1 MATYRV
7 IFFTPQ
13 PGRGWQI
20 PVAAVTRGSEGT
32 RLVLAQA
39 QPDAGCAGG
48 PTAHFMLE
56 RGTQL
61 LVSTNPSM
69 AELPRTLT
77 DNFSLGLE
85 LAVPASDQEAA
96 TWVVQHVL
104 PGLEKKD
111 APHAKYTHAGTQ
123 GRAFFKA
130 QSIDHYVSDRFSFAK
145 HVKLAPELAGV
156 AETVTHWVERKDGT
170 TLLLEPIGWSRDLS
184 RQIRR
189 VFSRYSGL
197 IRLAEKAGAREQIET
212 LAYVLPRA
220 MPPGEEG
227 RFNALLDVARVVD
240 ISNPSQCM
248 EFVSEIKAQGVS
260 HGQPMLN

>member
-1 MATYRV
+1 MNPEFKIPDGLPVSHLEERTEFAAQRV
-7 IFFTPQ
+7 ASS
-13 PGRGWQI
+13 RWR
-20 PVAAVTRGSEGT
+20 A
-32 RLVLAQA
+32 
-39 QPDAGCAGG
+39 
-48 PTAHFMLE
+48 
-56 RGTQL
+56 
-61 LVSTNPSM
+61 NPSM

-104 PGLEKKD
+104 PALEKKD
-111 APHAKYTHAGTQ
+111 PLQANYTQAGTQ

-145 HVKLAPELAGV
+145 HVELAPELAGV
-156 AETVTHWVERKDGT
+156 AETVTHWVDGKDGT
-170 TLLLEPIGWSRDLS
+170 KLLLEPIGWSGNLS

-189 VFSRYSGL
+189 VFNRYSGL

-220 MPPGEEG
+220 MPSGEEG
-227 RFNALLDVARVVD
+227 RFAALLDVARVVD
-240 ISNPSQCM
+240 LSNPSACM
-248 EFVSEIKAQGVS
+248 DFVSEIKTQGVS
-260 HGQPMLN
+260 HGLAMLN